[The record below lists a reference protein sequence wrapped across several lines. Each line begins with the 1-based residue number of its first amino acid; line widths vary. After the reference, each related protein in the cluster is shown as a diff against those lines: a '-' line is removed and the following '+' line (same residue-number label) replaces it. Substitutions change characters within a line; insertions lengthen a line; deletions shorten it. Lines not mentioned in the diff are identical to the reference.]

1 MRTWFNQKYGEIHIS
16 LSNNVVIDRLNR
28 EAIWEAAKQDYFLQA
43 QKYRQI
49 LELLLE
55 GIPAEITTTDLGAQA
70 ELQDGRLI
78 ILDAECAK
86 IEF

>member
-1 MRTWFNQKYGEIHIS
+1 MRAYSNSKFGEIYIS
-16 LSNNVVIDRLNR
+16 LSNNVIIDRLNR
-28 EAIWEAAKQDYFLQA
+28 EAIWEATQDYFLQA

-55 GIPAEITTTDLGAQA
+55 GIPAEISTTDYGAQA
-70 ELQDGRLI
+70 ELQDGRII